1 VALLTALYMALA
13 LVLSAPARAQSDS
26 ASDALEEARQVCS
39 NTGNQAVANFV
50 NQASDPSVL
59 DRDNDGICCEERLC
73 SVPAASGGPT
83 ASASARTTASPTVS
97 PTASASP
104 LPETGGP
111 ASVMALVPLAL
122 LVGGGLLAL
131 RIVRRS

>member
-1 VALLTALYMALA
+1 MALLTALSMVLA

-39 NTGNQAVANFV
+39 NVGNQAVANFV

-59 DRDNDGICCEERLC
+59 DRDNDGICCEELYC
-73 SVPAASGGPT
+73 SVPGGPT
-83 ASASARTTASPTVS
+83 VSPTARATASPTVS
-97 PTASASP
+97 PTTSASP

-111 ASVMALVPLAL
+111 ASMMALVPLAL